1 MKTQA
6 DCPYL
11 LFESHRVPKPVLFLD
26 YDGTLVKIFPDP
38 ELAVADDDLKNLIGE
53 LDRRFE
59 MYLVTGRALEDIR
72 NLIGIRVNII
82 ALHGAVGIIG
92 GKYRVFVEDFERYV
106 DLCNLLEKESLIM
119 TERYPGLRIYN
130 KRGNLLYHYGR
141 VSPSLL
147 DGLFGE
153 VREIGRVHGLSVYMG
168 KLIIELR
175 IPGMDK
181 GKTITFLRNGRNSI
195 IAGDDTTDE
204 EAFSSNPDAVKIS
217 VGRALAGSDCVL
229 SDPAEMRRFL
239 RYIIQREE

>member
-11 LFESHRVPKPVLFLD
+11 LFELHRVPKPVLFLD

-38 ELAVADDDLKNLIGE
+38 ELAVADDDLKNLLGE

-59 MYLVTGRALEDIR
+59 MYVVTGRALEDIR
-72 NLIGIRVNII
+72 NLIGIKVNII

-92 GKYRVFVEDFERYV
+92 GKYEVYVEDLERYI
-106 DLCNLLEKESLIM
+106 DLCNVLEKESQIM
-119 TERYPGLRIYN
+119 IERYPGLRIYN
-130 KRGNLLYHYGR
+130 KRGNLLFHFGR
-141 VSPSLL
+141 VSPSLH
-147 DGLFGE
+147 DRLFGE
-153 VREIGRVHGLSVYMG
+153 VRELGSVHGLSVYRG

-181 GKTITFLRNGRNSI
+181 GKTISFLRKGRNSI

-204 EAFSSNPDAVKIS
+204 EAFSGNPDAIKIS

-229 SDPAEMRRFL
+229 RGPDEMRRFL
-239 RYIIQREE
+239 RYLVQSEE